1 MEKGFINGVVWAVG
15 ISGRQ
20 DFDFNL
26 VIQVEGKV
34 MSFAQLMD
42 GGSPNWM
49 FPTFAPQRAILEHES
64 TNIYYTHGGG
74 SSANEGLFHGKRMI
88 VM

>member
-1 MEKGFINGVVWAVG
+1 
-15 ISGRQ
+15 
-20 DFDFNL
+20 
-26 VIQVEGKV
+26 
-34 MSFAQLMD
+34 
-42 GGSPNWM
+42 M

-64 TNIYYTHGGG
+64 TNIYYIHGGG